1 MSWITPLFW
10 AKVTIGMLLNTAAM
24 AELRP
29 SASRPDL
36 IRRMYTGP
44 LTGCREIIE
53 LAVRSP
59 AASNG
64 ETRKITATGMNAT
77 QSKEKPYLNGTGTLI
92 SGTSGRPLKS
102 TWPMSQ
108 ATP

>member
-1 MSWITPLFW
+1 M
-10 AKVTIGMLLNTAAM
+10 GMLLNTAAI

-44 LTGCREIIE
+44 LTGCWEIIE
-53 LAVRSP
+53 LAVKSP
-59 AASNG
+59 AASRG

-77 QSKEKPYLNGTGTLI
+77 QSKLNPYLKGTGTLI
-92 SGTSGRPLKS
+92 SGTSVMVAKS
-102 TWPMSQ
+102 TSPISQ
-108 ATP
+108 ASR